1 MWKSQQEVAE
11 TLSVPLS
18 SVQQAL
24 QRARE
29 HWGKQAWMT
38 ALRQDVAA
46 ILDKNGG
53 LMTAE
58 ELASAVLAA
67 RGSAADEPYRS
78 RLATAVAYTA
88 VEIEMARESARYTLW
103 RTPQC
108 PFVVATAHLAQ
119 YYVASPSARA
129 QYAESLGAKAD
140 AMAQADPL
148 LTPARVIEELQG
160 VIRPEGDPVLPPDRL
175 LRLAAAVSQVA
186 ALSSRLELY
195 PRGMAAARALKLGAG
210 SLVGPRLLTV
220 PEMRQRI
227 ASRYPQAEPLPGR
240 PQLDDLLQEAG
251 LEWIWDDSAAEGQ
264 GAYRPR
270 PITADPSHTSST
282 LSRLSTAEQ
291 PGILL
296 TPEAEAAQALEDRLA
311 RAIRER
317 RFLLLTVAPRY
328 LLRAE
333 EEIMRRFAVAR
344 MSLEG
349 LLIQAMQTAAAALG
363 ARWEVVVKADAS
375 TPDSADWRRLLAL
388 VRRAMPTVEQTLRGA
403 ERPVLLVYPG
413 LLARYDQ
420 IQLLER
426 LREACAQ
433 TGGGPGFIV
442 LIPADAQHHLPVLD
456 GKPVPVILASEWARI
471 PEAWL
476 ENIHRS

>member
-1 MWKSQQEVAE
+1 M
-11 TLSVPLS
+11 L
-18 SVQQAL
+18 
-24 QRARE
+24 RA
-29 HWGKQAWMT
+29 
-38 ALRQDVAA
+38 
-46 ILDKNGG
+46 
-53 LMTAE
+53 
-58 ELASAVLAA
+58 
-67 RGSAADEPYRS
+67 
-78 RLATAVAYTA
+78 
-88 VEIEMARESARYTLW
+88 W
-103 RTPQC
+103 RHIFDPVDDT
-108 PFVVATAHLAQ
+108 
-119 YYVASPSARA
+119 
-129 QYAESLGAKAD
+129 
-140 AMAQADPL
+140 MAQADPL
-148 LTPARVIEELQG
+148 LTPPRVIEELQG
-160 VIRPEGDPVLPPDRL
+160 VTRPEGDPVPPPDRL

-195 PRGMAAARALKLGAG
+195 PRGMAAARAQKLGAG

-227 ASRYPQAEPLPGR
+227 ASRYPQAESLPGR

-251 LEWIWDDSAAEGQ
+251 LERIWDDSAAEGQ

-270 PITADPSHTSST
+270 PVTADPSHTSST
-282 LSRLSTAEQ
+282 LSCFSTAEQ

-296 TPEAEAAQALEDRLA
+296 TPEAEATRALEDRLA

-333 EEIMRRFAVAR
+333 EEIMQRFPVAR

-349 LLIQAMQTAAAALG
+349 LLIQAMQTAAALG

-375 TPDSADWRRLLAL
+375 APESADWRRLLAL
-388 VRRAMPTVEQTLRGA
+388 VRRAMPTVDQTLRGA

-442 LIPADAQHHLPVLD
+442 LIPADAQHHLPV
-456 GKPVPVILASEWARI
+456 PVILASEWARI

-476 ENIHRS
+476 ENVHRS